1 MAADTRR
8 ESDVSR
14 ESDAGRGST
23 GGGSASEAAS
33 HSLGPVPLP
42 AASRFRPLL
51 GLLVPAALVVGWH
64 LVVATGTIAAYQLPT
79 PVRVAETLY
88 GMGASGELWGHV
100 AVTLRRVA
108 LGAGLGIAVGTVFGT
123 ATGLSR
129 TASDLLDPLLQSLKN
144 IPSLAW
150 VPLFLLWFGIGE
162 SAKVLLIAV
171 GAFFP
176 VYLNLSTGIAA
187 VDEELLE
194 VAAVY
199 DLGRVESLRRVV
211 FPAALPSLLVGIR
224 GGVGL
229 AWMFVVAAE
238 LIAASQGVG
247 FLLSDGRTLARPD
260 IIVASILLFAFL
272 GNCSDVAVK
281 EVRDRVVGR

>member
-1 MAADTRR
+1 MAT
-8 ESDVSR
+8 
-14 ESDAGRGST
+14 DART
-23 GGGSASEAAS
+23 EPRTI
-33 HSLGPVPLP
+33 GPVPLP
-42 AASRFRPLL
+42 GASRFRPLL
-51 GLLVPAALVVGWH
+51 GLVVPAALVVVWH
-64 LVVATGTIAAYQLPT
+64 VVVASGVIAAYQLPT
-79 PVRVAETLY
+79 PLRVAETLY
-88 GMGASGELWGHV
+88 GLAASGELWGHV
-100 AVTLRRVA
+100 AITVHRVV
-108 LGAGLGIAVGTVFGT
+108 LGAGLGIVVGTVFGT

-194 VAAVY
+194 VAEVY

-211 FPAALPSLLVGIR
+211 FPAALPDLLVGIR

-238 LIAASQGVG
+238 LIAASQGIG

-260 IIVASILLFAFL
+260 IIVGSILLFTFL
-272 GNCSDVAVK
+272 GNCSDAAVR

>member
-14 ESDAGRGST
+14 ESDAGRGSAA
-23 GGGSASEAAS
+23 GGSAPGAEPRE
-33 HSLGPVPLP
+33 LGPVPLP
-42 AASRFRPLL
+42 AASRFRPFL
-51 GLLVPAALVVGWH
+51 GLLVPVALVLTWH
-64 LVVATGTIAAYQLPT
+64 VAVATGVFAAHQLPA
-79 PVRVAETLY
+79 PLRVAETLY
-88 GMGASGELWGHV
+88 GLAASGELWGHV
-100 AVTLRRVA
+100 AITLRRVA
-108 LGAGLGIAVGTVFGT
+108 LGSGLGISVGILFGTV
-123 ATGLSR
+123 TGLSR
-129 TASDLLDPLLQSLKN
+129 AASDLLDPLLQSLKN

-162 SAKVLLIAV
+162 TAKVLLIAV

-194 VAAVY
+194 VAEVY
-199 DLGRVESLRRVV
+199 DLDRAESLRRVV

-238 LIAASQGVG
+238 LIAASQGIG

-260 IIVASILLFAFL
+260 IIVGSILLFAFL
-272 GNCSDVAVK
+272 GNCSDVAVR
-281 EVRDRVVGR
+281 EVRDHVVGR

>member
-14 ESDAGRGST
+14 ESDAGRGSAA
-23 GGGSASEAAS
+23 GGSARGAEPRE
-33 HSLGPVPLP
+33 LGPVPLP
-42 AASRFRPLL
+42 AATRFRPFL
-51 GLLVPAALVVGWH
+51 GLLVPVALVLTWH
-64 LVVATGTIAAYQLPT
+64 VAVATGVFAAHQLPA
-79 PVRVAETLY
+79 PLRVAETLY
-88 GMGASGELWGHV
+88 GLAASGELWGHV
-100 AVTLRRVA
+100 AITLRRVA
-108 LGAGLGIAVGTVFGT
+108 LGSGLGIGVGILFGTV
-123 ATGLSR
+123 TGLSR
-129 TASDLLDPLLQSLKN
+129 AASDLVDPLLQSLKN

-162 SAKVLLIAV
+162 TAKVLLIAV

-194 VAAVY
+194 VAEVY
-199 DLGRVESLRRVV
+199 DLDRAESLRRVV

-238 LIAASQGVG
+238 LIAASQGIG

-260 IIVASILLFAFL
+260 IIVGSILLFAFL
-272 GNCSDVAVK
+272 GNCSDVAVR

>member
-1 MAADTRR
+1 MATDARTETRTIGPVAVP
-8 ESDVSR
+8 S
-14 ESDAGRGST
+14 AGR
-23 GGGSASEAAS
+23 
-33 HSLGPVPLP
+33 L
-42 AASRFRPLL
+42 RPLL
-51 GLLVPAALVVGWH
+51 GLAVPAALVVAWH
-64 LVVATGTIAAYQLPT
+64 VVVATGLIAAYQLPT
-79 PVRVAETLY
+79 PLRVAGTLY
-88 GMGASGELWGHV
+88 GMAASGELWGHV
-100 AVTLRRVA
+100 AITVRRVF
-108 LGAGLGIAVGTVFGT
+108 LGAGLGIAAGTVFGT
-123 ATGLSR
+123 ATGLSE

-162 SAKVLLIAV
+162 TAKVLLIAV

-194 VAAVY
+194 VAEVY

-238 LIAASQGVG
+238 LIAASQGIG

-260 IIVASILLFAFL
+260 IIVGSILLFAFL

>member
-8 ESDVSR
+8 ESGVSR
-14 ESDAGRGST
+14 DSDSGHESTAGESA
-23 GGGSASEAAS
+23 GGAESR
-33 HSLGPVPLP
+33 SLGRVPLP

-51 GLLVPAALVVGWH
+51 GLLVPAALVVVWH
-64 LVVATGTIAAYQLPT
+64 LVVATGIIAAYQLPT
-79 PVRVAETLY
+79 PLRVAETLY
-88 GMGASGELWGHV
+88 GMAATGELWGHV
-100 AVTLRRVA
+100 AITVQRVV
-108 LGAGLGIAVGTVFGT
+108 LGAGLGIVVGTVFGT

-194 VAAVY
+194 VAEVY

-211 FPAALPSLLVGIR
+211 FPAALPDLLVGIR

-238 LIAASQGVG
+238 LIAASQGIG

-260 IIVASILLFAFL
+260 IIVGSILLFAFL
-272 GNCSDVAVK
+272 GNCSDVAVR

>member
-1 MAADTRR
+1 M
-8 ESDVSR
+8 
-14 ESDAGRGST
+14 
-23 GGGSASEAAS
+23 
-33 HSLGPVPLP
+33 
-42 AASRFRPLL
+42 
-51 GLLVPAALVVGWH
+51 
-64 LVVATGTIAAYQLPT
+64 
-79 PVRVAETLY
+79 
-88 GMGASGELWGHV
+88 
-100 AVTLRRVA
+100 
-108 LGAGLGIAVGTVFGT
+108 
-123 ATGLSR
+123 
-129 TASDLLDPLLQSLKN
+129 
-144 IPSLAW
+144 
-150 VPLFLLWFGIGE
+150 
-162 SAKVLLIAV
+162 LLIAV
-171 GAFFP
+171 GAFFA

-187 VDEELLE
+187 VDEEPLE
-194 VAAVY
+194 VAEVY
-199 DLGRVESLRRVV
+199 DLGRTESLRRVV